1 MPRAGADS
9 FLASFAPVQ
18 KTFPSVV
25 AILGDMNRKRL
36 PLAIALAACS
46 FTLPTPAADN
56 LIELQVTPAGHFMPR
71 DGRPMKVP
79 SWHINMAIASR
90 VIERFNTRSTP
101 PVLDYEHQT
110 LWKEDNGQPA
120 PAAGFFRS
128 LVWRDGEGLFAQV
141 ELTSKA
147 AQYIADGEYRYFS
160 PVFLFDPVT
169 GDVLDLQMGALTN
182 NPAIDGMQALGER
195 AAATFGLYLDPHED
209 IPVNPL
215 LLAVLTAL
223 GLAETTTEEQAV
235 AALSAHTATL
245 RKELGLDDK
254 ADGKALLAACS
265 SLKQQA
271 AGATPDPAQFVAV
284 GVLKAMQGDLAVLTA
299 RLQERDNKDT
309 DTLIDAALVDG
320 RLLKPME
327 GWARELGKK
336 DRAAL
341 TSYLDAAAP
350 IAALSAT
357 QTGGRPPVVDE
368 KSGLNT
374 EEQAIC
380 TSLGITHEAFKAAKQ
395 EA

>member
-1 MPRAGADS
+1 MPRAGAYS
-9 FLASFAPVQ
+9 NPSSFAPVQ
-18 KTFPSVV
+18 KTFPPVV

-56 LIELQVTPAGHFMPR
+56 LIELQVTPAGHFTPR

-79 SWHINMAIASR
+79 SWHINTAIASR

-128 LVWRDGEGLFAQV
+128 LAWRDGEGLFAQV

-195 AAATFGLYLDPHED
+195 AAATFGIYLDPHED
-209 IPVNPL
+209 TPVNPL
-215 LLAVLTAL
+215 LLAVLAAL

-265 SLKQQA
+265 SLKAKA
-271 AGATPDPAQFVAV
+271 ASSFDPAKFVPVDTVQA
-284 GVLKAMQGDLAVLTA
+284 LQGEVAALTA
-299 RLQERDNKDT
+299 RIGERDDQELDT
-309 DTLIDAALVDG
+309 QIVAALEDG
-320 RLLKPME
+320 RLHKTME
-327 GWARELGKK
+327 VWARDLGASN
-336 DRAAL
+336 RAAL
-341 TSYLDAAAP
+341 TAYLTTAAP
-350 IAALSAT
+350 IAALTRT
-357 QTGGRPPVVDE
+357 QTGGRAPVVDD
-368 KSGLNT
+368 KSGLNAD
-374 EEQAIC
+374 EQAIC
-380 TSLGITHEAFKAAKQ
+380 TSMGITHEAFKAAKQ